1 MLSAMLSTVLLSFR
15 RVVRSAAAI
24 AAIFPALTI
33 IATASLVDA
42 QPASVARGKYIV
54 NNVAMCPTCHSPAAV
69 RSEEPRVL
77 VGGPVPFRPTV
88 PTDDW
93 AEMAP
98 RLAGSPPGT
107 NEEIVRLLMTGI
119 SRTGRRPRPPMPQF
133 RMTRADAESV
143 VAYLR
148 SLQPGN

>member
-1 MLSAMLSTVLLSFR
+1 MTTFPTRFGAVIATVLAII
-15 RVVRSAAAI
+15 AAAS
-24 AAIFPALTI
+24 A
-33 IATASLVDA
+33 VDA
-42 QPASVARGKYIV
+42 QTASVARGKYIV
-54 NNVAMCPTCHSPAAV
+54 NDVAMCPTCHSPASV

-77 VGGPVPFRPTV
+77 AGGPVPFRPTV

-119 SRTGRRPRPPMPQF
+119 SRNGRRPRPPMPQF
-133 RMTRADAESV
+133 RMTRVDAESV

-148 SLQPGN
+148 SLQPTN